1 MKIHAFSAPSRLE
14 LDEDVAAPLPTE
26 ILFMPA
32 GQSVIHAGSSDG
44 AGYHGAVN
52 LDANSAA
59 AVIASF
65 NELRAD
71 GHRAWIDDMAISS

>member
-1 MKIHAFSAPSRLE
+1 MKIHAYATPSRLD
-14 LDEDVAAPLPTE
+14 LAADVAAPLPTE

-59 AVIASF
+59 AVIDSF
-65 NELRAD
+65 N
-71 GHRAWIDDMAISS
+71 